1 MTNISFLREG
11 SIQMSNK
18 FIGEGSYGCVYLPG
32 IDCKGKKNKKNT
44 ITKIQEINFYSS
56 NEISIGKLIK
66 KIKDYKLFFAPI
78 IKSCK
83 ISFKKLNQTS
93 LELNKCN
100 SLFEEYYNNK
110 DLYSNKDLNK
120 NNVESKYYLTYIKY
134 IKNKT
139 FKEYFMD
146 INLPGI
152 YFNEFIKCYY
162 IILNSII
169 KLNNANII
177 HNDLHINNIL
187 YNFKTNIPV
196 IIDYGLSFNKKQC
209 EKMKNSVDFYYIKKF
224 VFDYRTDSYNHNIEK
239 RFISFIIYN
248 KSEDFY
254 SIVQDN
260 NTKNILTDNIIN
272 IFVEDCYDSIV
283 KNIEIAYFFNKEELE
298 EYKTELYKYYNKF
311 TNKNK
316 YPYYSNI
323 VLELLE
329 EVFEYNDL
337 YFLTIDYIY
346 IYYLKKEIIESNK
359 YLKPLCYFFIQLFK
373 KTLHPNPEYRIKK
386 NEIKI
391 IIEYLFDKINTT
403 NINTTNA
410 NTSKNDY
417 IKDWNSFLEKNN
429 ILLKKIYNPKFG
441 YIDFN
446 IILDKDII
454 EFIKK
459 NNTNVKKINN
469 SNNSKN

>member
-1 MTNISFLREG
+1 MSNISFLGER

-32 IDCKGKKNKKNT
+32 IDCKGKKNKKKT

-56 NEISIGKLIK
+56 NEINIGKLIK
-66 KIKDYKLFFAPI
+66 KIKDYKLFFAPV

-83 ISFKKLNQTS
+83 ITFKKLNQSS

-100 SLFEEYYNNK
+100 SLFEEYYNNNEN
-110 DLYSNKDLNK
+110 S
-120 NNVESKYYLTYIKY
+120 VENKYYLTYIKY

-139 FKEYFMD
+139 FEDFFMD

-169 KLNNANII
+169 KLNDTNII

-187 YNFKTNIPV
+187 YNFKTDIPV
-196 IIDYGLSFNKKQC
+196 IIDYGLSFNKNQC
-209 EKMKNSVDFYYIKKF
+209 EKIKNNVDFYYIKKF
-224 VFDYRTDSYNHNIEK
+224 FFDYRTDSYNHNIEK

-248 KSEDFY
+248 KSEKFY

-260 NTKNILTDNIIN
+260 NAKNILTNNIIE
-272 IFVEDCYDSIV
+272 IFVEDCYNSIV
-283 KNIEIAYFFNKEELE
+283 KNNEISYFFNKEELT
-298 EYKTELYKYYNKF
+298 EYKNELYKYYNKF

-329 EVFEYNDL
+329 QVFEYNDL
-337 YFLTIDYIY
+337 YFLSIDYIY

-373 KTLHPNPEYRIKK
+373 KTLHPDPEYRIKK
-386 NEIKI
+386 NEMKI
-391 IIEYLFDKINTT
+391 IIEYLFNKINKT
-403 NINTTNA
+403 NINSININA
-410 NTSKNDY
+410 SINNY
-417 IKDWNSFLEKNN
+417 IENFNSFLKKNN
-429 ILLKKIYNPKFG
+429 ILFKKIYNPKFG

-446 IILDKDII
+446 IILDKNII

-459 NNTNVKKINN
+459 NNTNVKKIEN
-469 SNNSKN
+469 SNN